1 MNEQELKQNGFI
13 FQSKGNLDEDGG
25 VDYYKWWRL
34 KIRSIDIFYTQE
46 YNGENDVILSY
57 WEVNDHQLKNATKD
71 DILTL
76 IRILN
81 N

>member
-13 FQSKGNLDEDGG
+13 FQSQENLDEDGSF
-25 VDYYKWWRL
+25 YKWWVL
-34 KIRSIDIFYTQE
+34 KVRDITIYYTQE
-46 YNGENDVILSY
+46 YNDQNEVVLSY
-57 WEVNDHQLKNATKD
+57 WEVNGHQLKNPTKD

>member
-13 FQSKGNLDEDGG
+13 FQSKGNLDEYGG
-25 VDYYKWWRL
+25 GYYKWWRL
-34 KIRSIDIFYTQE
+34 KIISIDIFYIQE
-46 YNGENDVILSY
+46 YNEQNEVVLSY
-57 WEVNDHQLKNATKD
+57 WEVNQHELKNATKD
-71 DILTL
+71 DILAL